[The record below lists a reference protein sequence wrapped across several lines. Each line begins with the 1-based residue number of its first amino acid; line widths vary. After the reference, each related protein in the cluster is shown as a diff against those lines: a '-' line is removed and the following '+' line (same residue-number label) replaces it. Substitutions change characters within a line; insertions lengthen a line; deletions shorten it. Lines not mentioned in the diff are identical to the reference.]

1 MNDERER
8 KDYYQRKYLSL
19 IDEIDKSGK
28 RPTLFLHA
36 CCGPCLTYPL
46 SILIDHFD
54 VTVGFFNPNIY
65 PLEEYQKR
73 LDTLTRFIEE
83 YSKAR
88 GVRIP
93 LVVNEEDFLKY
104 QKAFEKRKDDY
115 EGGKTCLACHAYR
128 MGLAYQYAFEHHF
141 DYFATVMTVS
151 CKKPSRELNEIA
163 EKLSLQYPT
172 TKYLYSDFKK
182 DNGQLKGILISK
194 EYDLYRQDYCGC
206 LPSLE
211 ERKRQKEAQS
221 AKRR

>member
-88 GVRIP
+88 GV
-93 LVVNEEDFLKY
+93 
-104 QKAFEKRKDDY
+104 
-115 EGGKTCLACHAYR
+115 
-128 MGLAYQYAFEHHF
+128 
-141 DYFATVMTVS
+141 
-151 CKKPSRELNEIA
+151 
-163 EKLSLQYPT
+163 
-172 TKYLYSDFKK
+172 
-182 DNGQLKGILISK
+182 
-194 EYDLYRQDYCGC
+194 
-206 LPSLE
+206 
-211 ERKRQKEAQS
+211 
-221 AKRR
+221 

>member
-1 MNDERER
+1 MNDSKER

-19 IDEIDKSGK
+19 VEEIDKSGEK
-28 RPTLFLHA
+28 PTLFLHA

-46 SILIDHFD
+46 SILLDHFK

-65 PLEEYQKR
+65 PFEEYQKR
-73 LDTLTRFIEE
+73 LDTLKTFIEK

-88 GVRIP
+88 GTEIP

-104 QKAFEKRKDDY
+104 QKAFEERKNDH
-115 EGGKTCLACHAYR
+115 EGGTMCLACHSYR
-128 MGLAYQYAFEHHF
+128 MGLAYQYAYEHHF
-141 DYFATVMTVS
+141 DYFTTVMTVS

-163 EKLSLQYPT
+163 EKLSRRYPT

-182 DNGQLKGILISK
+182 DNGQLKGILISR
-194 EYDLYRQDYCGC
+194 EYQLYRQDYCGC

-211 ERKRQKEAQS
+211 ERQKQKKIQS
-221 AKRR
+221 EK